1 MSARRVR
8 ADLLVGRMVRD
19 ATGARVGRI
28 RELLIELAAPGARE
42 YVVREVELATGG
54 VLDRVLGP
62 QLAAIVRRRL
72 GRPTNRVRVPWEE
85 IDLTNPQ
92 APRLRR

>member
-1 MSARRVR
+1 MRARRVR
-8 ADLLVGRMVRD
+8 ADLLVGRVVRD
-19 ATGARVGRI
+19 AGGAKVGRI

-42 YVVREVELATGG
+42 YVVREVEISTGG
-54 VLDRVLGP
+54 LLDRVLGP
-62 QLAAIVRRRL
+62 QLAAIVRGRL
-72 GRPTNRVRVPWEE
+72 GRPTNRVRVRWDE